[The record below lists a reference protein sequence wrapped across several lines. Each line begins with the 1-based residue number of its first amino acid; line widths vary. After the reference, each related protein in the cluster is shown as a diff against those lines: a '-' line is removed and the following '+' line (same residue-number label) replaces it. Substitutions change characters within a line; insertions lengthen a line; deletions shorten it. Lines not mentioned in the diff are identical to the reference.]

1 MKIPIRFYYDQGAST
16 APLLCFC
23 HFYCDS
29 GPFDKILEAWPIC
42 CPMEWGVLKKKN
54 ISSDQ
59 EMTQPKLNPSF
70 KTKMEITERTSD
82 IFNE

>member
-1 MKIPIRFYYDQGAST
+1 MGGIR
-16 APLLCFC
+16 
-23 HFYCDS
+23 
-29 GPFDKILEAWPIC
+29 
-42 CPMEWGVLKKKN
+42 KKKN

-82 IFNE
+82 IFNEWLPIKMAREKFQRKRYFVHEKDSKF

>member
-1 MKIPIRFYYDQGAST
+1 
-16 APLLCFC
+16 
-23 HFYCDS
+23 
-29 GPFDKILEAWPIC
+29 
-42 CPMEWGVLKKKN
+42 MEWGVLEKKN

-82 IFNE
+82 IFNEWLPIKMAREKFQRKRYFVHEKDSKL